1 MLIYLY
7 NFKNLE
13 TNVKG
18 IFAGGDVAN
27 APVFSFNTKASL
39 GHWQLATYHGKVAA
53 LQMLGRKAPIKS
65 VPFFWTAL
73 FGTSIRF
80 AGIFFFF
87 LYKLNVTNENIIC
100 FIFI

>member
-1 MLIYLY
+1 
-7 NFKNLE
+7 
-13 TNVKG
+13 VKG

-27 APVFSFNTKASL
+27 APVYPSNMKSSL

-53 LQMLGRKAPIKS
+53 LQMLGKKTPIKS

-80 AGIFFFF
+80 AGMLLFFNIRMFF
-87 LYKLNVTNENIIC
+87 IYYII
-100 FIFI
+100 IYNLK

>member
-1 MLIYLY
+1 MVKKNLII
-7 NFKNLE
+7 NFCLKYLE

-27 APVFSFNTKASL
+27 APVFPSNTKASL
-39 GHWQLATYHGKVAA
+39 GHWQLATYHGKMAA
-53 LQMLGRKAPIKS
+53 LQMLGKKTPIKS

-80 AGIFFFF
+80 AGIF
-87 LYKLNVTNENIIC
+87 LLIDDYYC
-100 FIFI
+100 

>member
-1 MLIYLY
+1 
-7 NFKNLE
+7 
-13 TNVKG
+13 VKG

-27 APVFSFNTKASL
+27 APVYPSNIKSSL

-53 LQMLGRKAPIKS
+53 LQMLGKKTPIKS

-80 AGIFFFF
+80 AGMFFF
-87 LYKLNVTNENIIC
+87 LFFLIYKVKFCPFYNLKDSTMVTLM
-100 FIFI
+100 F